1 MAVFGL
7 QSSNTNDEISR
18 YQVGRYVNCNEAIWR
33 IFAFPIHERHP
44 TVIHLAVHL
53 ENGQRVYF
61 TASNAT
67 QRAETPPATTLTSFF
82 AICQSDQFAR
92 TLLFSEMPRYYTWN
106 ASSKNFQRRKQGDAV
121 SGYPDVRSTDALGR
135 MYTVH
140 PKNDECFYL
149 RLLLVNVR
157 GPTSFETLRTVNG
170 VIFPTYRAACE
181 ELNLLENDT
190 HWDTTIAEA
199 IISASPSQIRTL
211 FAIIISTCFPSNPC
225 NLWHKYKDS
234 MSEDILH
241 QSRVSSRNHDIEMNE
256 EIHNRALLLIED
268 MCYLMCAMTKVL
280 ATSKIIIWDE
290 CTMAHKRALE
300 ALNRTLKDLRNDSR
314 CFGGAMILLSGDFRQ
329 ILPVIPRSTAADEIN
344 ACLKSSSLWR
354 YVKKLQLT
362 TNMRVTL
369 LNDTSAEDFSEQL
382 LTIGNGQVPVDES
395 SGLTS
400 FPNNFCNF
408 VSSKDEL
415 INNVFPNI
423 ISNYKNNEWLSER
436 AILAAKNKD
445 VDDLNYI
452 IQNKII
458 GTMHSFKSIDCVTN
472 EAEAT
477 NYPIEFLNSLD
488 VPGLPP
494 HNLRLKVGSVVIML
508 RNINQPK
515 LCNGTRSVVSKLM
528 NNVIYATI
536 MIGKFKGTLITS
548 ISGCLWQTKFI

>member
-1 MAVFGL
+1 
-7 QSSNTNDEISR
+7 
-18 YQVGRYVNCNEAIWR
+18 
-33 IFAFPIHERHP
+33 
-44 TVIHLAVHL
+44 
-53 ENGQRVYF
+53 
-61 TASNAT
+61 
-67 QRAETPPATTLTSFF
+67 
-82 AICQSDQFAR
+82 
-92 TLLFSEMPRYYTWN
+92 
-106 ASSKNFQRRKQGDAV
+106 
-121 SGYPDVRSTDALGR
+121 
-135 MYTVH
+135 
-140 PKNDECFYL
+140 
-149 RLLLVNVR
+149 
-157 GPTSFETLRTVNG
+157 
-170 VIFPTYRAACE
+170 
-181 ELNLLENDT
+181 
-190 HWDTTIAEA
+190 
-199 IISASPSQIRTL
+199 
-211 FAIIISTCFPSNPC
+211 
-225 NLWHKYKDS
+225 

-241 QSRVSSRNHDIEMNE
+241 QIRVSSRNHDIEMNE

-268 MCYLMCAMTKVL
+268 MCYLMCGNLLIRLGMPAPYREMNDAFNRELEREREYDHQELDLVVQTNVPLLNYQQKEVYDTLMKAIDDENGGLYFLDAPGGTGKTFLMSLVLATVRARFNIAVAVASSGIAATLLEGCRTAHSAFKLPLNLQTIEEPTCNIAKHSAMAKVL
-280 ATSKIIIWDE
+280 AVSKIIIWDE

-344 ACLKSSSLWR
+344 ACLKSSNLWR
-354 YVKKLQLT
+354 HVKKLQLT

-382 LTIGNGQVPVDES
+382 LTIE
-395 SGLTS
+395 
-400 FPNNFCNF
+400 
-408 VSSKDEL
+408 
-415 INNVFPNI
+415 I
-423 ISNYKNNEWLSER
+423 ISNYKNYEWMSER

-472 EAEAT
+472 EDEAT

-515 LCNGTRSVVSKLM
+515 LCNGTRLVVRKLM

-536 MIGKFKGTLITS
+536 MIGKFKGEEVLIPRIPMIPTDMPFEFKRLQFPIRLAFAMTINKS
-548 ISGCLWQTKFI
+548 QGQSLKVCGLNLEHSCFSHGQLYVACSRVGRPSALFVFAPDNKTKNVMYHKVLK

>member
-1 MAVFGL
+1 
-7 QSSNTNDEISR
+7 
-18 YQVGRYVNCNEAIWR
+18 
-33 IFAFPIHERHP
+33 
-44 TVIHLAVHL
+44 
-53 ENGQRVYF
+53 
-61 TASNAT
+61 
-67 QRAETPPATTLTSFF
+67 
-82 AICQSDQFAR
+82 
-92 TLLFSEMPRYYTWN
+92 
-106 ASSKNFQRRKQGDAV
+106 
-121 SGYPDVRSTDALGR
+121 
-135 MYTVH
+135 
-140 PKNDECFYL
+140 
-149 RLLLVNVR
+149 
-157 GPTSFETLRTVNG
+157 
-170 VIFPTYRAACE
+170 
-181 ELNLLENDT
+181 
-190 HWDTTIAEA
+190 
-199 IISASPSQIRTL
+199 
-211 FAIIISTCFPSNPC
+211 
-225 NLWHKYKDS
+225 

-241 QSRVSSRNHDIEMNE
+241 QSRVNSRNHDIEMNE

-268 MCYLMCAMTKVL
+268 MCYLMCGNLLIRLGMPAPNREMNDAFNRELEREREYDHQELDLVVQRNVPLLNYQQKEVYDTLMKAIADENGGLYFLDAPGGTGKTFLMSLVLATVWARSNIAVAVASSGIAATLLEGCRTAHSAFKLPLNLQTIEEATCNIANHSTMAKVL
-280 ATSKIIIWDE
+280 AASKIIIWDE

-344 ACLKSSSLWR
+344 ACLKSSNLWR

-369 LNDTSAEDFSEQL
+369 LNDTAAEDFSEQL

-395 SGLTS
+395 SGLIS

-423 ISNYKNNEWLSER
+423 ISNYKNNEWSSER

-472 EAEAT
+472 EDEAT

-488 VPGLPP
+488 VPGLAP

-515 LCNGTRSVVSKLM
+515 LCNGTRLVVSKLM

-536 MIGKFKGTLITS
+536 MIGKFKGEEVLIPRIPMIPTDMPFEFKRLQFPIRLAFAMTINKS
-548 ISGCLWQTKFI
+548 QGQSLKVCGLNLEHSCFSHGQLYVGCSRVGRPSALFVFAPDNKTKNVVYHKVLK